1 MADLRQ
7 ELERLERE
15 IEETLIR
22 EAEERGYRKAKEEFV
37 KFALSCC
44 CSGCTKHN
52 MFLIGELNDGQMQ
65 NLHEQ
70 LAQETPSPHGE
81 NEV

>member
-1 MADLRQ
+1 MLST
-7 ELERLERE
+7 RLLMNDP
-15 IEETLIR
+15 IK
-22 EAEERGYRKAKEEFV
+22 EAEERGYRKAKEEFE

-52 MFLIGELNDGQMQ
+52 MFLIGKLDDRQMP

-70 LAQETPSPHGE
+70 LAEKTPSPHGE
-81 NEV
+81 DEI

>member
-15 IEETLIR
+15 MEEALIR

-52 MFLIGELNDGQMQ
+52 MFLIGESDVRQMQ

-70 LAQETPSPHGE
+70 LAEKTPNPHEEDGL
-81 NEV
+81 